1 VDESPQYNSAEVRPV
16 YPNPTNQIKA
26 LKSPSCG
33 SCHLNR
39 NLICHLVATR
49 QIQTCELHA
58 IAKCVNRLLNCA
70 IAKCVNR
77 LLNCAIA
84 KCVIR
89 LLVRQPSVS
98 SVSMCDSYSETP
110 PIAKCLN
117 RIENPQRT
125 LNLLYHSLNA
135 LFSLSLSL
143 LQSIPSCHSLFVAY
157 SALLSRV

>member
-1 VDESPQYNSAEVRPV
+1 MRQPSPCAIAKCVNR
-16 YPNPTNQIKA
+16 
-26 LKSPSCG
+26 L
-33 SCHLNR
+33 LN
-39 NLICHLVATR
+39 C
-49 QIQTCELHA
+49 A

-157 SALLSRV
+157 SALLSMYIEGLIAHKLCLAIVFCLTKWAIPETSP